1 MRRYPR
7 PLADPG
13 NGIDIVNASKLGDG
27 GFECLYLLVPVR
39 DIHSLDDGDFAI
51 LVELVCEGLGT
62 LHVAISDEDL
72 DAVTLLG

>member
-1 MRRYPR
+1 MMGCPR

-13 NGIDIVNASKLGDG
+13 NGIDIVNAPKLGDG
-27 GFECLYLLVPVR
+27 GFECLYLLLPVR
-39 DIHSLDDGDFAI
+39 DIHSLDEGDFAI

-62 LHVAISDEDL
+62 LRVAISDEDL